1 MRLACSARRT
11 EWHCVLL
18 GAGIAF
24 HRAVERGTI
33 PSYDGTE
40 YHSVLRWIPE
50 GMPMEHLR
58 INGGV
63 PLSGTVEAAGS
74 KNAAL
79 PIMAA
84 SILAGEPVRLEGVP
98 RLRDVVT
105 LSRVLEEL
113 GVEVTPGKG
122 VRNLF
127 CEAGQRPKV
136 GRGPFMEKVP
146 DTFFLRL
153 ETISP
158 HPVRAPGD
166 LVRRMRASF
175 CVLGPLL
182 ARRGRAVVS
191 LPGGCN
197 IGPRP
202 VDRHLA
208 GLAALGAKL
217 RIERGYVIARAK
229 RLVGT
234 ELSLSGPNGP
244 TVTGTANILCAAVLA
259 RGKTVIHGAARE
271 PEIVDLGRF
280 LNAIGAR
287 VAGLGTST
295 LRIDGVRELGG
306 TTYRIIPDRIEAGTL
321 LLAAA
326 ISRGSATVTGVVPE
340 HLRVVL
346 AGLRA
351 AGIEVRAG
359 RDRVAVEAR
368 DRPRPVNITAQPY
381 PGIPTDL
388 QAQWMALLATAD
400 GTSAIEDG
408 VFPTRLGHVAEL
420 NRLGA
425 RITVCGSRAI
435 VHGVPRLSA
444 ARVLASDLRASAALV
459 LAGLAAEG
467 ETRVDRI
474 RHLDRG
480 YERLDEKLGRLGAW
494 IERCESYQPSAIGYQ
509 PPAVIRKLMA
519 DS

>member
-1 MRLACSARRT
+1 MEC
-11 EWHCVLL
+11 
-18 GAGIAF
+18 
-24 HRAVERGTI
+24 
-33 PSYDGTE
+33 
-40 YHSVLRWIPE
+40 LRVT
-50 GMPMEHLR
+50 
-58 INGGV
+58 GGV

-98 RLRDVVT
+98 WLRDVAT

-113 GVEVTPGKG
+113 GVEVTPLCGG
-122 VRNLF
+122 
-127 CEAGQRPKV
+127 G
-136 GRGPFMEKVP
+136 G
-146 DTFFLRL
+146 LRL

-158 HPVRAPGD
+158 CPVRAPGD

-182 ARRGRAVVS
+182 ARRGRAEVP

-202 VDRHLA
+202 VDLHLG
-208 GLAALGAKL
+208 GLTALGAEL
-217 RIERGYVIARAK
+217 RIERGRVIARAK
-229 RLVGT
+229 RLLGT

-244 TVTGTANILCAAVLA
+244 TVTGTANVLCAAVLA

-280 LNAIGAR
+280 LNAIDAR
-287 VAGLGTST
+287 IAGLGTST

-306 TTYRIIPDRIEAGTL
+306 ATYRIIPDRVEAGTL

-326 ISRGSATVTGVVPE
+326 ISRGSATVLGVVPE
-340 HLRVVL
+340 HLRAVL

-359 RDRVAVEAR
+359 RDWVAVEAR
-368 DRPRPVNITAQPY
+368 DRPRPVNVMAQPY

-400 GTSAIEDG
+400 GASAIEDR
-408 VFPTRLGHVAEL
+408 VFPTRLAHVAEL

-425 RITVCGSRAI
+425 RITLCGPTAAVC
-435 VHGVPRLSA
+435 GVPRLNG

-474 RHLDRG
+474 HHLDRG
-480 YERLDEKLGRLGAW
+480 YERLDAKLGRLGAW
-494 IERCESYQPSAIGYQ
+494 IERCESYQRSTA
-509 PPAVIRKLMA
+509 A

>member
-1 MRLACSARRT
+1 
-11 EWHCVLL
+11 
-18 GAGIAF
+18 
-24 HRAVERGTI
+24 
-33 PSYDGTE
+33 
-40 YHSVLRWIPE
+40 
-50 GMPMEHLR
+50 MPMEYLR
-58 INGGV
+58 ITGGA

-84 SILAGEPVRLEGVP
+84 SILAGEPVRLCGVP
-98 RLRDVVT
+98 RLRDVAT

-113 GVEVTPGKG
+113 GVEVTP
-122 VRNLF
+122 L
-127 CEAGQRPKV
+127 CAG
-136 GRGPFMEKVP
+136 G
-146 DTFFLRL
+146 LRL
-153 ETISP
+153 ETIDP
-158 HPVRAPGD
+158 RPVRARGEV
-166 LVRRMRASF
+166 VRRMRASF

-182 ARRGRAVVS
+182 ARRGRAMVS

-208 GLAALGAKL
+208 GLAALGAEL
-217 RIERGYVIARAK
+217 RIERGYVVARAR

-234 ELSLSGPNGP
+234 ELSLTGPNGP
-244 TVTGTANILCAAVLA
+244 TVTGTANVLCAAVLA
-259 RGKTVIHGAARE
+259 RGKTVIRGAARE

-287 VAGLGTST
+287 IAGLGTST

-326 ISRGSATVTGVVPE
+326 ISRGSATVTGVAAE
-340 HLRVVL
+340 HLRAVL

-359 RDRVAVEAR
+359 RDWVAVEAR
-368 DRPRPVNITAQPY
+368 ERPRAISVTAQPY

-388 QAQWMALLATAD
+388 QAQWMALLAIAD
-400 GTSAIEDG
+400 GASTIEDR
-408 VFPTRLGHVAEL
+408 VFPTRLAHVAEL

-425 RITVCGSRAI
+425 RITLCGPTAVVR
-435 VHGVPRLSA
+435 GVPRLSG

-467 ETRVDRI
+467 ETRVDHAH
-474 RHLDRG
+474 HLDRG
-480 YERLDEKLGRLGAW
+480 YQRLDEKLRGLGAR
-494 IERCESYQPSAIGYQ
+494 IERCESYQPSAISRRLS
-509 PPAVIRKLMA
+509 AVSRRLSAIGSHQKA

>member
-1 MRLACSARRT
+1 
-11 EWHCVLL
+11 
-18 GAGIAF
+18 
-24 HRAVERGTI
+24 
-33 PSYDGTE
+33 
-40 YHSVLRWIPE
+40 
-50 GMPMEHLR
+50 MPMEYLR
-58 INGGV
+58 ITGGV

-84 SILAGEPVRLEGVP
+84 AILADEPVRLEGVP
-98 RLRDVVT
+98 RLLDVRT

-113 GVEVTPGKG
+113 GVEVTPG
-122 VRNLF
+122 
-127 CEAGQRPKV
+127 AG
-136 GRGPFMEKVP
+136 GS
-146 DTFFLRL
+146 LRL
-153 ETISP
+153 QTVDRR
-158 HPVRAPGD
+158 PVRARCD

-182 ARRGRAVVS
+182 ARRGRAIVP

-208 GLAALGAKL
+208 GLAALGAEL
-217 RIERGYVIARAK
+217 RIERGYVVARAK
-229 RLVGT
+229 RLIGS

-244 TVTGTANILCAAVLA
+244 TVTGTANVLCAAVLA
-259 RGKTVIHGAARE
+259 RGKTVIRGAARE
-271 PEIVDLGRF
+271 PEIVDLGHF

-287 VAGLGTST
+287 IAGLGTST
-295 LRIDGVRELGG
+295 LRIHGVRELGG
-306 TTYRIIPDRIEAGTL
+306 TTYRIIPDRIEAATL

-326 ISRGSATVTGVVPE
+326 ISRGQATVTGVVPD
-340 HLRVVL
+340 HLRAVL

-359 RDRVAVEAR
+359 RDWVAVEAR
-368 DRPRPVNITAQPY
+368 ERPQPVNVTAQPY

-388 QAQWMALLATAD
+388 QAQWMALLATAH
-400 GTSAIEDG
+400 GTSIIEDR
-408 VFPTRLGHVAEL
+408 VFPTRLVHAAEL

-425 RITVCGSRAI
+425 QITISGHTAVVR
-435 VHGVPRLSA
+435 GVPRLSG

-474 RHLDRG
+474 HHLDRG
-480 YERLDEKLGRLGAW
+480 YERLDEKLRRLGAS
-494 IERCESYQPSAIGYQ
+494 IERCGSRHLL
-509 PPAVIRKLMA
+509 AVNNW
-519 DS
+519 

>member
-1 MRLACSARRT
+1 M
-11 EWHCVLL
+11 
-18 GAGIAF
+18 
-24 HRAVERGTI
+24 
-33 PSYDGTE
+33 E
-40 YHSVLRWIPE
+40 Y
-50 GMPMEHLR
+50 LR
-58 INGGV
+58 IAGGV

-84 SILAGEPVRLEGVP
+84 AILADEPVRLEGVP
-98 RLRDVVT
+98 RLLDVRT

-113 GVEVTPGKG
+113 GVEVTPG
-122 VRNLF
+122 
-127 CEAGQRPKV
+127 AG
-136 GRGPFMEKVP
+136 GS
-146 DTFFLRL
+146 LRL
-153 ETISP
+153 QTVDP
-158 HPVRAPGD
+158 RPVRARCD

-202 VDRHLA
+202 VDLHLA
-208 GLAALGAKL
+208 GLAALGAEL

-229 RLVGT
+229 RLIGT
-234 ELSLSGPNGP
+234 GISLSGPNGP
-244 TVTGTANILCAAVLA
+244 TVTGTANVLCAAVLA
-259 RGKTVIHGAARE
+259 RGKTVIRGAARE

-287 VAGLGTST
+287 IAGLGTST

-306 TTYRIIPDRIEAGTL
+306 TTYRIIPDRIEAATL

-326 ISRGSATVTGVVPE
+326 ISRGEATVTGVVPD
-340 HLRVVL
+340 HLRAVL

-359 RDRVAVEAR
+359 RDWVAVEAR
-368 DRPRPVNITAQPY
+368 DRPEPVNVTAQPY

-400 GTSAIEDG
+400 GTSIIEDR
-408 VFPTRLGHVAEL
+408 VFPTRLVHAAEL

-425 RITVCGSRAI
+425 QITISGHTAVVR
-435 VHGVPRLSA
+435 GVPRLSG

-474 RHLDRG
+474 HHLDRG
-480 YERLDEKLGRLGAW
+480 YERLDEKLARLGAR
-494 IERCESYQPSAIGYQ
+494 IQRCESRQLSPVNIW
-509 PPAVIRKLMA
+509 
-519 DS
+519 

>member
-1 MRLACSARRT
+1 
-11 EWHCVLL
+11 
-18 GAGIAF
+18 
-24 HRAVERGTI
+24 
-33 PSYDGTE
+33 
-40 YHSVLRWIPE
+40 
-50 GMPMEHLR
+50 MEHLR
-58 INGGV
+58 ITGGV

-84 SILAGEPVRLEGVP
+84 AILADEPVRLEGVP
-98 RLRDVVT
+98 RLLDVRT
-105 LSRVLEEL
+105 LWRVLEEL
-113 GVEVTPGKG
+113 GVEVTPILDGG
-122 VRNLF
+122 
-127 CEAGQRPKV
+127 
-136 GRGPFMEKVP
+136 
-146 DTFFLRL
+146 LRL
-153 ETISP
+153 ETIDP
-158 HPVRAPGD
+158 RPVRARCD

-217 RIERGYVIARAK
+217 RIERGYVVARAR

-234 ELSLSGPNGP
+234 EISLSGPNGP
-244 TVTGTANILCAAVLA
+244 TVTGTANVLCAAVLA
-259 RGKTVIHGAARE
+259 KGVTTIRGAARE
-271 PEIVDLGRF
+271 PEIVDLGHF

-287 VAGLGTST
+287 IVGLGTST
-295 LRIDGVRELGG
+295 LRIHGVRELGG
-306 TTYRIIPDRIEAGTL
+306 ASYRIIPDRIEAGTI

-326 ISRGSATVTGVVPE
+326 ISRGQATVTGVVPD
-340 HLRVVL
+340 HLRAVL

-359 RDRVAVEAR
+359 RDWVAVEAR
-368 DRPRPVNITAQPY
+368 DRPEPVNVTAQPY

-400 GTSAIEDG
+400 GTSIIEDR
-408 VFPTRLGHVAEL
+408 VFPTRLVHAAEL

-425 RITVCGSRAI
+425 QITISGHTAVVR
-435 VHGVPRLSA
+435 GVPRLSG

-474 RHLDRG
+474 HHLDRG
-480 YERLDEKLGRLGAW
+480 YERLDEKLRRLGAS
-494 IERCESYQPSAIGYQ
+494 IERCGSRQQSA
-509 PPAVIRKLMA
+509 VNNW
-519 DS
+519 